1 VKLSEVYR
9 PVKALVVAYVAL
21 SVATLVVAY
30 ALRHHPQLVTDGVWI
45 RGGIVALSS
54 LLTLRFVLGAARGSR
69 RMWIFL
75 RIGSATMVVAIV
87 VVVAV
92 SGLIPDWMKVEQVAC
107 GLLLLAVV
115 VIVNGQ
121 RVRSLSGP
129 R

>member
-1 VKLSEVYR
+1 MRHSEVYR

-30 ALRHHPQLVTDGVWI
+30 ALRRHHDLVTDGVWI

-54 LLTLRFVLGAARGSR
+54 LLTLRFAVGASRGSR
-69 RMWIFL
+69 RAHTFL
-75 RIGSATMVVAIV
+75 RIASATMVVAIV

-92 SGLIPDWMKVEQVAC
+92 PGLIPGWMKVEQVAC

-115 VIVNGQ
+115 VIVNG
-121 RVRSLSGP
+121 RRARSASVR